1 MKSDFYW
8 LHFAK
13 RKGVY
18 DSFLSDWKNLLKAYF
33 FALKGRFFADEL
45 GIIKIMALGAFEEST
60 VKAVGTVA
68 DAWDEEVWLLGEPTV
83 KAFGIGADAWGDR
96 GGMQFGCLGECIYR
110 TYV

>member
-18 DSFLSDWKNLLKAYF
+18 DSFLSDKKILLKAYF

-45 GIIKIMALGAFEEST
+45 GIIKIRALRGF
-60 VKAVGTVA
+60 
-68 DAWDEEVWLLGEPTV
+68 GETNG
-83 KAFGIGADAWGDR
+83 KSRWHR
-96 GGMQFGCLGECIYR
+96 GGRLRRLWRNLGTMGRECSLA
-110 TYV
+110 V